1 MVSTG
6 MSIEKRIEK
15 ARKAVQASVGQH
27 RAIAEA
33 LGVHYNW
40 VRKFSSGALVEP
52 GAVKF
57 AKLEA
62 WLAKNGPS

>member
-1 MVSTG
+1 ME
-6 MSIEKRIEK
+6 IEKRIEK
-15 ARKAVQASVGQH
+15 ARKAVLQRVGQH

-40 VRKFSSGALVEP
+40 VRKFASGALVEP
-52 GAVKF
+52 GAIKF

-62 WLAKNGPS
+62 WLDEN

>member
-1 MVSTG
+1 MVSTVE
-6 MSIEKRIEK
+6 IEKRIEK
-15 ARKAVQASVGQH
+15 ARKAVVQRKGQH
-27 RAIAEA
+27 RAIAGA

-40 VRKFSSGALVEP
+40 VRKFAAGTLVEP

-62 WLAKNGPS
+62 WLAEN

>member
-1 MVSTG
+1 MD
-6 MSIEKRIEK
+6 IEKRIEK
-15 ARKAVQASVGQH
+15 ARKAVRDAAGQH

-40 VRKFSSGALVEP
+40 VRKFASGALVEP

-57 AKLEA
+57 AKLEE
-62 WLAKNGPS
+62 WLSKR